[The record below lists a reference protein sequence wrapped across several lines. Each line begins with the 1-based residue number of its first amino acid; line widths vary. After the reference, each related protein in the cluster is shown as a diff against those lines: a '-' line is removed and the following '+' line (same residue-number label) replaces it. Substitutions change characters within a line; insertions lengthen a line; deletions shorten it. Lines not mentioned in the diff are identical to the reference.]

1 MKIKRYLYWIAA
13 LILVGLSSGLGLV
26 VQSNADDPEP
36 KATAE
41 IFLPFVTGGEGVSDT
56 AASVTANLVEI
67 AQGAAG
73 GGRLDAFTFFIPY
86 AAEAMAIQFDVASL
100 QPEVTPGLP
109 IVSTISIAV
118 NRDNSIIYYD
128 QWEDTLEGD
137 PTVPTQIT
145 TLVWGDGD
153 PSNNTTGLAAGATVQ
168 GIPASDILTAGTIIT
183 LRSTVPSTTA
193 TRGTPPSIFFD
204 GGDMLVSR
212 GGALAVSTIFWT
224 DAPGPEIFFTDA
236 WELYPTNRWDQV
248 YVSPIGENVDRDGP
262 TVNGDILGQFGVV
275 GLNIQAVDND
285 TLVEIDLNADGTFDN
300 GVLDPASTI
309 LDQGEQLSIP
319 NGILAGTR
327 VRASGPVQAHLI
339 ASDPDSRFEMRG
351 YTLVPFN
358 QWTNDYL
365 APRASDG
372 DFWLYNPN
380 NTPLPITVESDTGTT
395 VLTVP
400 ANGTA
405 RYLVTTP
412 PFDDD
417 NTDDVDMAPVT
428 GLHFSSSGPIFY
440 GMAALDSFDAQDWG
454 YDILPTANLTSQTL
468 IGLGVGN
475 RNVLQGQG
483 CPATPR
489 RLNNG
494 REMRV
499 YVTSLTPTTLF
510 VDVNNDGTPDEVDVT
525 GDGTVDPYP
534 GPGIGYALSPLQ
546 EMSITDPFNT
556 VLNPDGDC
564 DMTGAFLYTPDGTPF
579 AAVWGQDE
587 AANAGIPSIDAGT
600 SIVPLRSLAIQ
611 KTFNLLADMDC
622 SGSISLGDAVRFQ
635 LEYINDSALVIN
647 SVIVSDTLPSALVYI
662 PNTTV
667 EDGQPVPDNGGPSP
681 YPLDRG
687 GLDTGS
693 LSEFGGS
700 ILTYDATVIDTS
712 AAIINRANASSRSLP
727 LQGDAVTIF
736 VPTGSPIPI
745 IEITKTR
752 IEPVS
757 GPITPGQ
764 VVTFNLTITNTG
776 STTITTLPLEE
787 AYNSSHLTFLNAVPA
802 PDVTSNGVLTW
813 NDLVA
818 VSGPLQPGASV
829 SLTLSYTV
837 NQLPAG
843 VNETTLTATVKN
855 ALRQNSPVPLTCSN
869 EAELLFAGAPSPT
882 DEPPPPGDNDNND
895 NGNSNDNNSKPPTS
909 TPTPIPVAGI
919 PATPAAPTFPV
930 AFLPE
935 TGLRGTGM
943 AGWAITGGL
952 ILLVLGGFAFYY
964 RYKK

>member
-1 MKIKRYLYWIAA
+1 MKIKRYLYWITA
-13 LILVGLSSGLGLV
+13 LILFGLSSGLGLV

-36 KATAE
+36 KATSE
-41 IFLPFVTGGEGVSDT
+41 IFLPFVTGGEGGSDT
-56 AASVTANLVEI
+56 TSVTANLIEI
-67 AQGAAG
+67 AQGPAG

-86 AAEAMAIQFDVASL
+86 AAEAMAIQFDAASL

-118 NRDNSIIYYD
+118 NRDNTIIYYD
-128 QWEDTLEGD
+128 QWEDALEGD

-183 LRSTVPSTTA
+183 LRSTVPSTA
-193 TRGTPPSIFFD
+193 AGRGTPPSIFFD

-236 WELYPTNRWDQV
+236 WELYPTNRWGQE
-248 YVSPIGENVDRDGP
+248 YVTSIGENVLRDGP
-262 TVNGDILGQFGVV
+262 GNRGDFGVV

-285 TLVEIDLNADGTFDN
+285 TVVEIDLNADGTFDN
-300 GVLDPASTI
+300 GILDPVTTT

-351 YTLVPFN
+351 YTLVPFD

-380 NTPLPITVESDTGTT
+380 NTPLPITVESDAGTT

-400 ANGTA
+400 ANSTA

-428 GLHFSSSGPIFY
+428 GLHFSSNGPIFY

-454 YDILPTANLTSQTL
+454 YDILPTNNLTSQTL

-475 RNVLQGQG
+475 RNILQGQG

-489 RLNNG
+489 RGNNG

-499 YVTSLTPTTLF
+499 YVTSLTATTIF

-546 EMSITDPFNT
+546 EMSITDPFNA

-587 AANAGIPSIDAGT
+587 NANAGIPSIDAGT

-635 LEYINDSALVIN
+635 LEYINDSALIIN
-647 SVIVSDTLPSALVYI
+647 NVIVSDTLPAALGYI
-662 PNTTV
+662 PDTTV
-667 EDGQPVPDNGGPSP
+667 EDGQPVPDNGGSSP
-681 YPLDRG
+681 YPLDG
-687 GLDTGS
+687 SGLDTGS
-693 LSEFGGS
+693 LPDFGTS
-700 ILTYDATVIDTS
+700 ILTYDATVRDTS

-752 IEPVS
+752 IAPAS
-757 GPITPGQ
+757 GPVDSGQ
-764 VVTFNLTITNTG
+764 TVTFNLTITNSG

-787 AYNSSHLTFLNAVPA
+787 TYNSSLLTFASAVPA
-802 PDVTSNGVLTW
+802 PDTTANGVLTW

-818 VSGPLQPGASV
+818 ASGPLPPNASV
-829 SLTLSYTV
+829 NVTLSYTV

-843 VNETTLTATVKN
+843 TNDTTLTATVKN

-882 DEPPPPGDNDNND
+882 DEPVPPSDNDNNKNND
-895 NGNSNDNNSKPPTS
+895 NNSNDNNNKAPAP
-909 TPTPIPVAGI
+909 TPTPIPVAGL
-919 PATPAAPTFPV
+919 PATPAAPAFPV

-935 TGLRGTGM
+935 TGLRGTGLE
-943 AGWAITGGL
+943 GWVIAGGL
-952 ILLVLGGFAFYY
+952 ILLAVGGFVLHS